1 MRRFSLLALIS
12 LGVLSGCATGNSTF
26 SCNET
31 AIDRCLTIEEV
42 DRMTSFADDYNSL
55 YPTKFS
61 RKRIGSLNKKP
72 IEKESSNE
80 VVWIA
85 PYKDLQGIAHQE
97 QIIKSFKA
105 NA

>member
-12 LGVLSGCATGNSTF
+12 LGILSGCATGNSTF

-42 DRMTSFADDYNSL
+42 DRMTSFADDYNNS
-55 YPTKFS
+55 YPSKFG
-61 RKRIGSLNKKP
+61 RKRIGFSKGEVTDKDT
-72 IEKESSNE
+72 SNE
-80 VVWIA
+80 VVWVA
-85 PYKDLQGIAHQE
+85 PFKDSQGFAHQE
-97 QIIKSFKA
+97 QIIKSSKA